1 MYDRLHRRGC
11 QIFQRHLFLVVNLHP
26 RETKISHFPLRM
38 HSDKDFVMYSCRQRN
53 KLYILAK
60 TICAIFGNTRFFLF
74 PPFYRFLEVPK
85 NATGHM
91 CRAIHLRVIGRWTK
105 PSSHHEIALNFNVFR
120 SRSEE
125 IYRGRHFTFFT
136 LFLYI
141 RAITRASVSSSV
153 GSRSANKLF
162 PSAVPA

>member
-1 MYDRLHRRGC
+1 MYDRLHRRVY
-11 QIFQRHLFLVVNLHP
+11 QNFQRRLFFVVNLHP
-26 RETKISHFPLRM
+26 RKTKISYFPLRM
-38 HSDKDFVMYSCRQRN
+38 HSDKNFVMYSCGQRN

-60 TICAIFGNTRFFLF
+60 TICAVLGNTRFLFL
-74 PPFYRFLEVPK
+74 PFYRFLEVPK
-85 NATGHM
+85 NATGHV

-105 PSSHHEIALNFNVFR
+105 RSSHHEIALNFNVFR

-125 IYRGRHFTFFT
+125 IYRGRHFTFFS

-162 PSAVPA
+162 PSGVPA